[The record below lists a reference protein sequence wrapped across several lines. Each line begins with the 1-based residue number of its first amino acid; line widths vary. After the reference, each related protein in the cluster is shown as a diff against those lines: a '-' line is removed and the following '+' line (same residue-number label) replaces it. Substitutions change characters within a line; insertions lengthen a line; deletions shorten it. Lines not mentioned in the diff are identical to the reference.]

1 VSLARRAPGIRRAA
15 LFLNGDYA
23 PDPDFYLH
31 LARSADL
38 IVAAD
43 GGAER
48 LAFFGL
54 RPDVAVGDFDSLSAT
69 RVAELT
75 AAGVR
80 IVRHPVR
87 KDQTDAELAV
97 QEALCAGAKVIDLA
111 GALGGAFDHSLGSV
125 ALLRHLAGIGVAA
138 RLVEPAFSVTV
149 AVAPRRLVLAAA
161 PGARFSCL
169 PLTRRAVVSLSG
181 FDYELDH
188 VALRADAC
196 RGVGN
201 QVARAGAEVVVHAG
215 AVILTVEAVDF
226 EAEDGGRSQ
235 KDAGA
240 QDGRAQDGGA
250 QVGAQDSG
258 APGAGERAGRVDMP
272 GANRAEPQAG
282 RSE

>member
-1 VSLARRAPGIRRAA
+1 VSPARRTPGIRRAA

-23 PDPDFYLH
+23 PDPDFYRR
-31 LARSADL
+31 LAGSADL
-38 IVAAD
+38 VVAAD

-48 LAFFGL
+48 LALFGL
-54 RPDVAVGDFDSLSAT
+54 RPDVAVGDFDSLSAQ

-97 QEALCAGAKVIDLA
+97 QEALRAGAEVIDLA
-111 GALGGAFDHSLGSV
+111 GATGGAFDHSLGSL
-125 ALLRHLAGIGVAA
+125 ALLRQLAGIGVAA
-138 RLVEPAFSVTV
+138 RLVEPALSVVV
-149 AVAPRRLVLAAA
+149 AIAPRRLVLAAA

-169 PLTRRAVVSLSG
+169 PLTSRAVVSLSG

-201 QVARAGAEVVVHAG
+201 QVARAGAEVIVHAG
-215 AVILTVEAVDF
+215 AAILTVEAVDF
-226 EAEDGGRSQ
+226 EAQDGGRSR
-235 KDAGA
+235 KDVGA
-240 QDGRAQDGGA
+240 QIGRAQDAGGPGTGERA
-250 QVGAQDSG
+250 ARVDPPGEDRTE
-258 APGAGERAGRVDMP
+258 PGAGGS
-272 GANRAEPQAG
+272 G
-282 RSE
+282 